1 MSVILSS
8 PPPSYAFSA
17 EKISAVFSCQDYL
30 SQSGAKAVNTI
41 ALTGSALTLKYGG
54 KTITMTP
61 AGAPDVSGNQYSP
74 GDPLTGFRGNYD
86 LNKDF
91 DIALN
96 GNNVTL
102 TAKVSSAGYDIA
114 NYNTVMGLSPITKP
128 NYTINFKLYIENAD
142 HTGFELIG
150 KESNLQ
156 MLISPSGSVEA
167 PIGDKLNDFIQKDLR
182 ELFPDAPTNN
192 SIICKKSCRRYYFE
206 YAERYGLT
214 PKVYQVHKSPVYTI
228 LAGGLSYIAQFN
240 SSLQTLIAPGAASTD
255 RFLKQGNNNVW
266 TRTNQPQFLYYFNT
280 RDTFDGLIEV
290 KAYYKDG
297 GTAVRTMYNQTFEA
311 KRKYAFDLTFDHA
324 VKYWIDENR
333 PVEKFE
339 VRLFDNGGSGRS
351 EVRTYYMNY
360 EYRMYVRYF
369 LFWSSFG
376 TMDTRLCY
384 GKGNSEFAL
393 TQSEAGVQ
401 VQRGDDIRKGSAHAY
416 DLSGKSSFKVA
427 TGFMSKRD
435 LIANRDFYLS
445 AFKYRYSKGLQLPI
459 RIDSKTIPEVSDGTS
474 AGMFAQQFDYSYLFD
489 DHNYT
494 EGDDEESGVS
504 SGDFFFHSDSLVNPT
519 QGLIEQDPTVPI
531 WVKSITQAD
540 IDKWNSGNSNNS
552 GNSGNSSGDL
562 TNYYNKI
569 QIQNFFVGSATIAG
583 YNRGNWDQAFTWG
596 DHSKAGYLTAV
607 TGADIFHPLENQ
619 RLSKANDVIFNAIR
633 ANQVE
638 IPGSAGSFWKIYVDT
653 TGVGGDATAPS
664 GGGGASYFASLLDVL
679 ITDPKVNQVP
689 MYNGSKWINQTIT
702 FGDYYTK
709 SEIQNFYSGAAS
721 ISGYNKSSW
730 DTAAG
735 WGNHANQGY
744 LKSVTWASLSGKPT
758 NLSQFT
764 NDLGNYGSWITA
776 NDGKLLF
783 QPLEDQ
789 RLSVSNNVVFNAIRA
804 NQVEIP
810 GSAGSF
816 WKIYVDTNGNGG
828 TGTAPPAGGSGSSY
842 FSQLLDVALTPDLY
856 SGQSP
861 VWNGTKWVNQYV
873 ITDLSAYWTKTESD
887 SRFLKLAP
895 NSTSPQNANFAIGY
909 DGVRNFIQSHAGKNL
924 DLNPE
929 GNTVL
934 INGKALGTAAFKNI
948 SYTGDPETVAMR
960 NGSGHLLASYFNTIA
975 GVENGSMGSI
985 MGLNGSDGFLRPF
998 SQGSVRSFLGLGTGA
1013 YNDKTQLWSATHPND
1028 YYIANSWDGTYW
1040 QLRSNHG
1047 SPVNVG
1053 HSDDSAL
1060 FQGNDITRFQRYY
1073 SFGTD
1078 ASTVPDNTNSF
1089 TYAVNAPYAGTLM
1102 HFGANG
1108 YGTQFNSA
1116 YQFGGNNLAFR
1127 TRNGDNGTWNSWK
1140 SIYHSGNVTFSPN
1153 ADAGTAV
1160 LRDGN
1165 GYINNTYFNSSRG
1178 DETINAASYLFDTGD
1193 GYMRKKPV
1201 AWAAGELTGVSRH
1214 WALRYDSDGVAYH
1227 NGTLELINS
1236 VTRPSL
1242 GFHHAGV
1249 VASTIT
1255 IEPSGRIA
1263 IMNNPGTAYENFI
1276 AMNLYAANDVS
1287 ANYTYGQIFVAGTR
1301 VYSGWDSTM
1310 AGSISCNNWF
1320 RTTGPTG
1327 LYFDTYQGGIYM
1339 FDDMWIRTY
1348 GSKNFYC
1355 DREIQATTIRANNEL
1370 YIPGTDGR
1378 QWKLYVE
1385 V

>member
-30 SQSGAKAVNTI
+30 SQSGAKSVNTI

-54 KTITMTP
+54 KTITMAP

-96 GNNVTL
+96 GNNIIL
-102 TAKVSSAGYDIA
+102 TAKGASSGYDIA
-114 NYNTVMGLSPITKP
+114 NYNTVMGLSPITKS

-214 PKVYQVHKSPVYTI
+214 PKVYQVHQSPVYTI

-351 EVRTYYMNY
+351 QVRTYYMNY

-393 TQSEAGVQ
+393 TQSEAGIQ

-474 AGMFAQQFDYSYLFD
+474 AGMFAQQFDYSYQFD
-489 DHNYT
+489 DHNFT

-504 SGDFFFHSDSLVNPT
+504 SGDFFFHSDSVVNPT

-540 IDKWNSGNSNNS
+540 IDKWNSGNSN
-552 GNSGNSSGDL
+552 NSGNSSGDL

-596 DHSKAGYLTAV
+596 DHSKAGYLTAL

-619 RLSKANDVIFNAIR
+619 RLSKANDVVFNAIR

-653 TGVGGDATAPS
+653 TGVGGNATAPS

-679 ITDPKVNQVP
+679 ITDPKANQVA

-721 ISGYNKSSW
+721 MSGYNKSSW

-735 WGNHANQGY
+735 WGNHATQGY

-758 NLSQFT
+758 SLSQFT
-764 NDLGNYGSWITA
+764 NDLGNYGNWITA

-816 WKIYVDTNGNGG
+816 WKIYVDTTGTGG

-856 SGQSP
+856 NGQSP

-909 DGVRNFIQSHAGKNL
+909 DGVRNFIQSHSGKNL

-960 NGSGHLLASYFNTIA
+960 NGSGHIWASYFNTIA
-975 GVENGSMGSI
+975 AVESGGMGAI

-998 SQGSVRSFLGLGTGA
+998 DYNSVRGFLGLGSFALKNSISGA
-1013 YNDKTQLWSATHPND
+1013 EIVSGYNQPPSTDIGTAQTLRWKNYGNGHVIIDASNGTAPNGAGIDNRNATYQWEGTYPTLMGWNGSATYGVRVDSARLSDSATLWGNQTYNANDIGSAINTYVMAYGPDGQWHPTSQQTTRNWLGAVQPV
-1028 YYIANSWDGTYW
+1028 ANSLVLRNESGYIYGTY
-1040 QLRSNHG
+1040 L
-1047 SPVNVG
+1047 
-1053 HSDDSAL
+1053 
-1060 FQGNDITRFQRYY
+1060 
-1073 SFGTD
+1073 
-1078 ASTVPDNTNSF
+1078 
-1089 TYAVNAPYAGTLM
+1089 
-1102 HFGANG
+1102 
-1108 YGTQFNSA
+1108 
-1116 YQFGGNNLAFR
+1116 
-1127 TRNGDNGTWNSWK
+1127 
-1140 SIYHSGNVTFSPN
+1140 
-1153 ADAGTAV
+1153 
-1160 LRDGN
+1160 
-1165 GYINNTYFNSSRG
+1165 NSSRP
-1178 DETINAASYLFDTGD
+1178 DETIGAASYVFDSGD
-1193 GYMRKKPV
+1193 GWLRKKPV
-1201 AWAAGELTGVSRH
+1201 AWAAGEITGISRH
-1214 WALRYDSDGVAYH
+1214 WSLRNDSDGVAYQ

-1255 IEPSGRIA
+1255 VEASGRIA
-1263 IMNNPGTAYENFI
+1263 IMNNPGNAYENFVANNI
-1276 AMNLYAANDVS
+1276 YSNNWLYSNGNTGWYND
-1287 ANYTYGQIFVAGTR
+1287 TYGGGIHMT
-1301 VYSGWDSTM
+1301 DST
-1310 AGSISCNNWF
+1310 
-1320 RTTGPTG
+1320 
-1327 LYFDTYQGGIYM
+1327 
-1339 FDDMWIRTY
+1339 WIRTY
-1348 GSKNFYC
+1348 NAKNFYC